1 MTTLIIWQQGSHKCW
16 AAWPGLG
23 AASCSAQGGNSP
35 HCCTQHTALD
45 SQVYTETASPGYNER
60 AEIRLVLYSVKQLR
74 ITKYKK
80 RIFKT
85 QQFYLKYIMMCRNSI
100 NLCHPKGVARN
111 INNNVVKVLVSF
123 LSYCSSHL
131 HD

>member
-60 AEIRLVLYSVKQLR
+60 AEIRLGL
-74 ITKYKK
+74 
-80 RIFKT
+80 F
-85 QQFYLKYIMMCRNSI
+85 SI
-100 NLCHPKGVARN
+100 KHPMVNK
-111 INNNVVKVLVSF
+111 IQKEDF
-123 LSYCSSHL
+123 
-131 HD
+131 